1 MQTFSDTDKMFTRKS
16 KSLLMEII
24 KIPFTSYNSFTPKL
38 ACSNLQK

>member
-1 MQTFSDTDKMFTRKS
+1 MQAFSDTDKIFTWKS
-16 KSLLMEII
+16 KSLLIEII